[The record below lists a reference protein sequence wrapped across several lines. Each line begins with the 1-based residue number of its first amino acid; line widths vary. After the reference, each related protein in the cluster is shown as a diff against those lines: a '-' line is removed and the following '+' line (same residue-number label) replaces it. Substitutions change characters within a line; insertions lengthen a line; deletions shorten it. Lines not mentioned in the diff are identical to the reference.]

1 MSQQITIGIVSNSCL
16 LRDGLVALL
25 RTHMDI
31 VLVAAYTGELPQS
44 SEPPNPPGHMVLIDS
59 GIGQAAALAW
69 TRFWCCR
76 TPPAAVI
83 ILELTE
89 DKESILAC
97 IEAGAKSYTLRGAG
111 PAEVVDTIALVSQGQ
126 AQCSPEVTA
135 YLFRRLSNL
144 RATAEPT
151 YSALTPLTS
160 REHEVL
166 QLVAR
171 GYSNK
176 DIAARLCITLRT
188 VKQHVHNILHKLEL
202 KHRYE
207 AAQLARERGW
217 VASEEDTAAS

>member
-1 MSQQITIGIVSNSCL
+1 MSQQIAISIVSNSCL
-16 LRDGLVALL
+16 LREGLVALL
-25 RTHMDI
+25 RSHIDI
-31 VLVAAYTGELPQS
+31 ALVAAYTGESMLE
-44 SEPPNPPGHMVLIDS
+44 SEPPNPPGHMVLVDS

-76 TPPAAVI
+76 TPPACVI

-97 IEAGAKSYTLRGAG
+97 IEAGASSYTLRGAG
-111 PAEVVDTIALVSQGQ
+111 PAEVVDTIVLVSQGR

-135 YLFRRLSNL
+135 YLFRRLSSL
-144 RATAEPT
+144 RSVAEAE
-151 YSALTPLTS
+151 YSALMPLTS
-160 REHEVL
+160 REQEVL

-171 GYSNK
+171 GCSNK
-176 DIAARLCITLRT
+176 DIAAQLCITLRT
-188 VKQHVHNILHKLEL
+188 AKQHVHNILHKLEL

-217 VASEEDTAAS
+217 IASE